1 MNKYEELADRTR
13 KSALRSS
20 IFFGMAGVALALLLL
35 VALGSR
41 NSAPSGFWSKT
52 GIVAAILL
60 LLLRQVQRQLRRKS
74 QSKRPRAAEP
84 DPQSRLHL
92 ND

>member
-1 MNKYEELADRTR
+1 MNKYEERADRTR

-20 IFFGMAGVALALLLL
+20 MLFGMAGVALALLLL
-35 VALGSR
+35 TALGSR
-41 NSAPSGFWSKT
+41 NSAPSGFWSKV
-52 GIVAAILL
+52 GVVAAVLL
-60 LLLRQVQRQLRRKS
+60 LMLRQIQRQLRRKGNT
-74 QSKRPRAAEP
+74 KKPRAAEP

>member
-1 MNKYEELADRTR
+1 MNKYEERANRTR

-20 IFFGMAGVALALLLL
+20 ILFGMAGVALTLLLL
-35 VALGSR
+35 VAFGSR
-41 NSAPSGFWSKT
+41 NSAPSGFWSKI
-52 GIVAAILL
+52 GIVAAVVLL
-60 LLLRQVQRQLRRKS
+60 ILRQMQRQLRRKGN
-74 QSKRPRAAEP
+74 SKKPRAAEP